1 MLNAIFAGILAQYG
15 MGEGQYV
22 DTDMVGNAEV
32 ETAEAQGQIKNAEAQ
47 AQAHNAE
54 SQVENESAE
63 SVYEKYRAEE
73 LEKEIVYREN
83 REKALRDVGFVLLK
97 LYDVPTGIIE
107 CIDND
112 ANVDIDAWIDEHDAE
127 VQAMSFET
135 VLYTESMFMCVQ
147 LGCMLAYESG
157 NTRTGLKD
165 DYADCC
171 YYVARVSEMFNW
183 DVLMRNAVK
192 TMATEYRDG
201 ISECFIG

>member
-15 MGEGQYV
+15 MGEAQV
-22 DTDMVGNAEV
+22 D
-32 ETAEAQGQIKNAEAQ
+32 NAEAQ
-47 AQAHNAE
+47 AQVDNAE
-54 SQVENESAE
+54 AQVQVDNAEAQVQVDNAEPQVE
-63 SVYEKYRAEE
+63 YEKYRAEE
-73 LEKEIVYREN
+73 LEKEIVYREK
-83 REKALRDVGFVLLK
+83 REKALRDVEFVLLK

-107 CIDND
+107 CIDTND
-112 ANVDIDAWIDEHDAE
+112 DDDVIDAWIDEHEAE

-135 VLYTESMFMCVQ
+135 VVYTESMYMAVQ
-147 LGCMLAYESG
+147 LGRMLAYESG

-171 YYVARVSEMFNW
+171 YYVARVSELFDW

-192 TMATEYRDG
+192 TMASEYRDG